1 MPGFV
6 RTIWSQVTAR
16 HVRDALIQFVVFAA
30 YFLSGKLGLSLA
42 YINPSATAVWAP
54 AGISLAAFLMLGP
67 RRAWPPVILAAFL
80 VNVTTAGN
88 IFTST
93 AIAIGNTL
101 DAALGAYLITRFA
114 AGRDAFRSSNTVFR
128 FTAIIAL
135 CSAPVSATVGVV
147 ALAIAGM
154 APWTSFAHIWMTWWL
169 GNLSGVLVVT
179 PLIILWSAG
188 PFRRRWTEVA
198 EALALLLLLVPTGML
213 VFGDLLGAK
222 DKQYPLEFMCVPLFL
237 WPAFRLGRREAV
249 SAVGVLSVIAVW
261 GSYRGYGPFVRP
273 SPNESFLI
281 LQSYTAMWA
290 VVSMALAAV
299 VSEHRQ
305 SAELSRALAITDPL
319 TGLANFR
326 RLNEVLTA
334 EIARSSR
341 TGRPFA
347 LLFLDLN
354 GLKKINDRYGHLA
367 GNQALRRVADALRK
381 SCRTTDTPARFGGDE
396 FVAILPETDEAGG
409 QVVARRVADRVASD
423 LTAKPPLSVSTGIAV
438 YPRDGMTPAM
448 MLAAADSLLYQV
460 KVARPGPRRR
470 VAGGG
475 R

>member
-1 MPGFV
+1 MLGFV
-6 RTIWSQVTAR
+6 RTIWSQTTGR
-16 HVRDALIQFVVFAA
+16 QVRDALVQFLVFAT
-30 YFLSGKLGLSLA
+30 YFLAGKLGLSLA
-42 YINPSATAVWAP
+42 YINPSASAVWAP
-54 AGISLAAFLMLGP
+54 AGIAVAAFLMIGS
-67 RRAWPPVILAAFL
+67 RVWPAVMLAAFL
-80 VNVTTAGN
+80 VNLSTAGSVL
-88 IFTST
+88 TSI
-93 AIAIGNTL
+93 AIALGNTAE
-101 DAALGAYLITRFA
+101 AALAAYLVNRFA

-128 FTAIIAL
+128 FTAIIGL
-135 CSAPVSATVGVV
+135 CAAPVSATIGVTAITV
-147 ALAIAGM
+147 AG
-154 APWTSFAHIWMTWWL
+154 FAAWQDYATIWMTWWL
-169 GNLSGVLVVT
+169 GDLSGVLVVT
-179 PLIILWSAG
+179 PLIILWSTG

-198 EALALLLLLVPTGML
+198 EAVALVMLLVPTALL
-213 VFGDLLGAK
+213 VFGDLLGSK
-222 DKQYPLEFMCVPLFL
+222 ERNYPLEFMCVPLFL
-237 WPAFRLGRREAV
+237 WAAFRLGRRESITVVAIL
-249 SAVGVLSVIAVW
+249 SAISVW
-261 GSYRGYGPFVRP
+261 GSYNGYGPFVRS
-273 SPNESFLI
+273 SPNESFLL

-290 VVSMALAAV
+290 VVSVALAAV

-326 RLNEVLTA
+326 RLNEVLA
-334 EIARSSR
+334 GEIARSSR

-409 QVVARRVADRVASD
+409 QVVARRVAERVAAD

-448 MLAAADSLLYQV
+448 MLAAADSVLYQV

-470 VAGGG
+470 VAAG

>member
-1 MPGFV
+1 
-6 RTIWSQVTAR
+6 
-16 HVRDALIQFVVFAA
+16 
-30 YFLSGKLGLSLA
+30 Y
-42 YINPSATAVWAP
+42 
-54 AGISLAAFLMLGP
+54 
-67 RRAWPPVILAAFL
+67 L
-80 VNVTTAGN
+80 VGRV
-88 IFTST
+88 
-93 AIAIGNTL
+93 
-101 DAALGAYLITRFA
+101 A
-114 AGRDAFRSSNTVFR
+114 AGRDAFRSSSSVFR

-135 CSAPVSATVGVV
+135 CSAPISATIGVF
-147 ALAIAGM
+147 ALTLSGM
-154 APWTSFAHIWMTWWL
+154 APWARFAHIWVTWWL

-179 PLIILWSAG
+179 PLIILWSTG
-188 PFRRRWTEVA
+188 PFRRRWPEVA
-198 EALALLLLLVPTGML
+198 EAFALLLLLVPTGLL

-222 DKQYPLEFMCVPLFL
+222 DKQYPLEFMFVP
-237 WPAFRLGRREAV
+237 
-249 SAVGVLSVIAVW
+249 
-261 GSYRGYGPFVRP
+261 P
-273 SPNESFLI
+273 SPNESFLL

-290 VVSMALAAV
+290 VVSVALAAV

-305 SAELSRALAITDPL
+305 TAELSRALAITDPL

-326 RLNEVLTA
+326 RLNEVLTQ

-423 LTAKPPLSVSTGIAV
+423 LTAKPPL
-438 YPRDGMTPAM
+438 
-448 MLAAADSLLYQV
+448 
-460 KVARPGPRRR
+460 
-470 VAGGG
+470 
-475 R
+475 

>member
-1 MPGFV
+1 
-6 RTIWSQVTAR
+6 
-16 HVRDALIQFVVFAA
+16 
-30 YFLSGKLGLSLA
+30 Y
-42 YINPSATAVWAP
+42 
-54 AGISLAAFLMLGP
+54 
-67 RRAWPPVILAAFL
+67 L
-80 VNVTTAGN
+80 VGRV
-88 IFTST
+88 
-93 AIAIGNTL
+93 
-101 DAALGAYLITRFA
+101 A
-114 AGRDAFRSSNTVFR
+114 AGRDAFRSSSSVFR

-135 CSAPVSATVGVV
+135 CSAPISATIGVF
-147 ALAIAGM
+147 ALTLSGM
-154 APWTSFAHIWMTWWL
+154 APWARFAHIWITWWL

-179 PLIILWSAG
+179 PLIILWSTG
-188 PFRRRWTEVA
+188 PFRRRWPEVA
-198 EALALLLLLVPTGML
+198 EAFALLLLLVPTGLL
-213 VFGDLLGAK
+213 VFGDLLGGK

-237 WPAFRLGRREAV
+237 WAAFRLGRREAITVV
-249 SAVGVLSVIAVW
+249 SVLSVIAVW

-273 SPNESFLI
+273 SPNESFLL

-290 VVSMALAAV
+290 VVSVALAAV

-305 SAELSRALAITDPL
+305 TAELSRALAITDPL

-326 RLNEVLTA
+326 RLNEVLTQ

-423 LTAKPPLSVSTGIAV
+423 LTAKPPL
-438 YPRDGMTPAM
+438 
-448 MLAAADSLLYQV
+448 
-460 KVARPGPRRR
+460 
-470 VAGGG
+470 
-475 R
+475 